1 MTSLSLCDYPT
12 ANPMT
17 ISEDARTALENMDV
31 TRDEAVMIAKAT
43 ALSIIEDSEGT
54 DTPLEGLV
62 YDVWGLYNDGS
73 PKCRFTA
80 PYENNDI
87 VFSGQFRVKGADS
100 FVVKREVIDSDRIAE
115 TVQSLRSNHIS

>member
-1 MTSLSLCDYPT
+1 
-12 ANPMT
+12 
-17 ISEDARTALENMDV
+17 
-31 TRDEAVMIAKAT
+31 
-43 ALSIIEDSEGT
+43 
-54 DTPLEGLV
+54 V

-115 TVQSLRSNHIS
+115 TVQSLRSNHVA